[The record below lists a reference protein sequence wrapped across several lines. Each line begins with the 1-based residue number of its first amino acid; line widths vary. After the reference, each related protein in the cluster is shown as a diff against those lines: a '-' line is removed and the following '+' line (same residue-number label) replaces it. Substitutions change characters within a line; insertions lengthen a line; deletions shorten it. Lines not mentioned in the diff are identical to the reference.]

1 MTKRLLV
8 ADDSPTIHKVVRLAL
23 ADEDIQV
30 ESVDRAND
38 VVERA
43 TQFKADLVLADAS
56 MPGSSGYQICELLK
70 ARPELQQVP
79 VVLLVGTGETY
90 DESEAARVGC
100 DGYLHKP
107 FDMAE
112 FIRMARRLL
121 KLEGDAEREVALV
134 SERTRESFLGSHSI
148 LEVFGPS
155 MPQVEASKAG
165 FPPGAPAPL
174 AETPQTVSP
183 SATMPAA
190 PPPHVIPFPGRKASE
205 AQGAPVE
212 LPDEI
217 LDAIA
222 ERVIRQMSPD
232 VIREVAWEVI
242 PDLAEIIIRQYLEER
257 GIGR

>member
-23 ADEDIQV
+23 ADEDIEV
-30 ESVDRAND
+30 ESVDRADD

-43 TQFKADLVLADAS
+43 TQFRADLVLADAS
-56 MPGSSGYQICELLK
+56 MPGSSGYQICERLK
-70 ARPELQQVP
+70 SRPELQQVP
-79 VVLLVGTGETY
+79 VVLLVATGETY
-90 DESEAARVGC
+90 DEREAARVGC

-112 FIRMARRLL
+112 FIEMARRLL
-121 KLEGDAEREVALV
+121 KLEGDAEQEVALV
-134 SERTRESFLGSHSI
+134 TERTRESFLGSQSI
-148 LEVFGPS
+148 LDVFGPNPPR
-155 MPQVEASKAG
+155 MDASTAVV
-165 FPPGAPAPL
+165 PPGSPAPP
-174 AETPQTVSP
+174 AETPQAVSP
-183 SATMPAA
+183 SATLPAA

-205 AQGAPVE
+205 EQDAPVE

-217 LDAIA
+217 LDAIT

-232 VIREVAWEVI
+232 IIREVAWEVI